1 MKYFSF
7 ISIISLLFFFSQPLA
22 GYDLESSV
30 AEGHNLSAVDGWK
43 AGVAK
48 VDITPREPMWM
59 AGYGS
64 RTSPSEGTLHPIWA
78 KALALED
85 AQGNKAV
92 LVTSDL
98 LGWPKELSDLIRA
111 DIQRKYGLSKA
122 QIILNS
128 SHTHT
133 GPVLQYALFDIYPLD
148 DAERKKIESYSAK
161 LRDQVVTLVGKSLQ
175 NMEKVHVYSENGV
188 ARFQVNRRNN
198 VESTQE
204 YISDLNGPNDYAVP
218 VIKVEKQ
225 DKSLMAI
232 VFGYACHPT
241 VLSLNEF
248 SGDYPGFAQIQLEKS
263 HPGVQAMFFQGGGA
277 DQNPI
282 PRRTI
287 ALATQYGHD
296 LAASVERV
304 LEEEMKPLESK
315 LLTAYT
321 EVDLG
326 LNQSPTIEELTH
338 LCEVTS
344 GYQKRWGERLLKEAK
359 SGKKFMESYPFPLQ
373 VWKVGDQSIFVLGGE
388 LLVGYTIRLKEIF
401 GYDSFVMG
409 YSNDVMSYIPTARVL
424 HEGGYEGAS
433 AQVVYGLPATWTY
446 DIESDII
453 HGMVEL
459 AKSINL
465 RTPKNKLIAD

>member
-7 ISIISLLFFFSQPLA
+7 LSIFSFLVIFSQPLA
-22 GYDLESSV
+22 GLDAGSGAV
-30 AEGHNLSAVDGWK
+30 AGHGTAVAGGWK

-48 VDITPREPMWM
+48 IDITPGEPMWM
-59 AGYGS
+59 AGYGG

-98 LGWPKELSDLIRA
+98 LGWPKELSDHIRS
-111 DIQRKYGLSKA
+111 DIQKKYGLSKA

-148 DAERKKIESYSAK
+148 DAERKKIEKYSVE
-161 LRDQVVTLVGKSLQ
+161 LRDQVVALVGKSLQ
-175 NMEKVHVYSENGV
+175 DMENVQVYSENGV

-198 VESTQE
+198 VEATQE
-204 YISDLNGPNDYAVP
+204 YITDLNGPNDYAVP

-241 VLSLNEF
+241 VLSLNEW

-287 ALATQYGHD
+287 ALARQYGHD

-304 LEEEMKPLESK
+304 LEEEMKPLESN

-326 LNQSPTIEELTH
+326 LNQSPTIEELTRF
-338 LCEVTS
+338 CEVTS
-344 GYQKRWGERLLKEAK
+344 GYQKRWGERMLKEAK
-359 SGKKFMESYPFPLQ
+359 SGKKFRESYPFPLQ
-373 VWKVGDQSIFVLGGE
+373 IWKVGDQPIFVLGGE

-424 HEGGYEGAS
+424 HEGGYEGAA
-433 AQVVYGLPATWTY
+433 AQVVYGMPATWTY

-465 RTPKNKLIAD
+465 RTPTNKIFSN